1 MGMPPNMPGGDTYP
15 QQGAFPP
22 QPGYQPFGAPLQ
34 PGMPG
39 PLYLEPQTP
48 PLATSSLVC
57 GIIGLVF
64 FPLVM
69 SIVAVICG
77 HMALNQIAASQG
89 RLRGQGMATA
99 GLILGYIGIG
109 ITVLIVAVVLVVL
122 LTVGAH
128 FSSTF

>member
-1 MGMPPNMPGGDTYP
+1 MGMPPTVPGGDAYP

-22 QPGYQPFGAPLQ
+22 QPGFGAPLQ

-48 PLATSSLVC
+48 PLATASLVC
-57 GIIGLVF
+57 GIIGIVGIPF
-64 FPLVM
+64 IM
-69 SIVAVICG
+69 SVAAVICG
-77 HMALNQIAASQG
+77 HLALSQIAASQG

-109 ITVLIVAVVLVVL
+109 FIVLIVAIVLIVL
-122 LTVGAH
+122 LTVGTH
-128 FSSTF
+128 FSTSFSH